1 MASAPPERQRQLHD
15 RMSHGP
21 SPWCIRRIRVFP
33 VSGTSMRGCRVAEIA
48 RRSQGVSSVMRSAT
62 SVVVLCQR
70 GNRREDDSA
79 RVAAATRGAN
89 DETRLQRR
97 RRPIASND
105 RSGSLRSTT
114 VRWHDVNQAK
124 EFVMKMHLVV
134 VAALAALSSHA
145 AFARYDGGDTWSELE
160 SKSYVPTSAFM
171 GDLGPTLARY
181 DGGDTW
187 SDLQSKSHA
196 GPPQSLTSQR

>member
-1 MASAPPERQRQLHD
+1 
-15 RMSHGP
+15 
-21 SPWCIRRIRVFP
+21 
-33 VSGTSMRGCRVAEIA
+33 
-48 RRSQGVSSVMRSAT
+48 
-62 SVVVLCQR
+62 
-70 GNRREDDSA
+70 
-79 RVAAATRGAN
+79 
-89 DETRLQRR
+89 
-97 RRPIASND
+97 
-105 RSGSLRSTT
+105 
-114 VRWHDVNQAK
+114 
-124 EFVMKMHLVV
+124 MKMHLVV

-187 SDLQSKSHA
+187 SELESKFDVPTSGLVSSQQRNDLGATSARYDGGDTWSDLQPKSHA